1 MSICSSIY
9 VYPGCGAQM
18 VFSQKEL
25 IDLNDTKRRITKFK
39 EIVSQVKDIKLL
51 FIPYMET
58 LEEKANLYKEYN

>member
-1 MSICSSIY
+1 
-9 VYPGCGAQM
+9 M
-18 VFSQKEL
+18 VFYGWEV